1 MNARTV
7 ERKGQ
12 MNRWTEENTNRRAKE
27 QMNRRADKLMNNR
40 VEEDDHMKRIKE
52 Q

>member
-1 MNARTV
+1 MIVR
-7 ERKGQ
+7 
-12 MNRWTEENTNRRAKE
+12 TEEKINRRAKV
-27 QMNRRADKLMNNR
+27 QMNTRADKSMNNR

>member
-1 MNARTV
+1 MIVR
-7 ERKGQ
+7 
-12 MNRWTEENTNRRAKE
+12 TEEKINRRAKV
-27 QMNRRADKLMNNR
+27 QMNTKADKLMNNR

>member
-1 MNARTV
+1 MNT
-7 ERKGQ
+7 
-12 MNRWTEENTNRRAKE
+12 RAKV
-27 QMNRRADKLMNNR
+27 QMNRREDKLMNNR